1 MTGAAHGR
9 TDTMCV
15 FKRARRPVVGP
26 LVASAA
32 ASLSS
37 GSKIIVPEA
46 RGRVCNNKLVLIL
59 TRHTLARAGLA
70 LIGQP
75 PVLDRHEVVT
85 DNGDVVTLRQ
95 ATQPTP

>member
-15 FKRARRPVVGP
+15 FKRARRPVAGP
-26 LVASAA
+26 LGASAA

-70 LIGQP
+70 NRLLG
-75 PVLDRHEVVT
+75 RHEVVT
-85 DNGDVVTLRQ
+85 DNGDVDTLGQ
-95 ATQPTP
+95 ATP